1 LDLNGTVVI
10 SLLHAA
16 QKYQLPGLLSKCEVF
31 LSEHLDV
38 NNACTI
44 YSQAKFFSMANL
56 KKGALEFIAL
66 NAMEIFNSEDFLSLS
81 AVNLLDTLQ
90 LDSLYIS
97 EVNIFRSVLK
107 WAESKL
113 SQSKKL
119 ITGQSRR
126 GIMLQSNILYMIRI
140 PLLTLE
146 EYTTVVVP
154 SDVLTDEE
162 QLFVFKAITMKINSV
177 SKITTGFS
185 MCSRKCSN
193 IINLSVDAMLFLC
206 VDLPY
211 QGDVVL
217 ASPFRG
223 GGDVFGNYRNGKK
236 DEIMYIKASAAVRI
250 VSAIIKPRYRDQLQC
265 SFIRR
270 ITCIV
275 DEKEFEGVYE
285 HDKSPEL
292 EINHDILPNETL
304 QLHFEVGYSDEDTF
318 TQAHHPIAMI
328 SSNVNKG
335 NKKKRGEHQFSD
347 ITKLEHVNIS
357 LDVEGVHLVD
367 SLNIMAL
374 Y

>member
-1 LDLNGTVVI
+1 MDLNGTVVI
-10 SLLHAA
+10 SLLYAA
-16 QKYQLPGLLSKCEVF
+16 QKYQLPALLSKCEVF

-38 NNACTI
+38 KNACTI
-44 YSQAKFFSMANL
+44 YSQAKFFSMAKL
-56 KKGALEFIAL
+56 KKGALEFIAQ
-66 NAMEIFNSEDFLSLS
+66 NAMKIFNSEDFLSLS
-81 AVNLLDTLQ
+81 PSNLLDILQ
-90 LDSLYIS
+90 LDSLCIS

-119 ITGQSRR
+119 ITGESRR
-126 GIMLQSNILYMIRI
+126 RIMLQSNIIYMIGI

-250 VSAIIKPRYRDQLQC
+250 VSAIIKPRAMHQN
-265 SFIRR
+265 
-270 ITCIV
+270 CIQNSTIACVV
-275 DEKEFEGVYE
+275 DAKRFVGA
-285 HDKSPEL
+285 HGPGQSLIL
-292 EINHDILPNETL
+292 EINHDVLPNETL
-304 QLHFEVGYSDEDTF
+304 QLHFEVNEGPSF
-318 TQAHHPIAMI
+318 LKFQNPIYPNNYYPQI
-328 SSNVNKG
+328 LQ
-335 NKKKRGEHQFSD
+335 KRGEHQFRNF
-347 ITKLEHVNIS
+347 TKLEHVNIS
-357 LDVEGVHLVD
+357 LDVEGVRLVD
-367 SLNIMAL
+367 SLNIMVL